1 MDRPDGELSIL
12 ITDDRQIAEI
22 NEQYLNH
29 EGPTNVISFSMM
41 EGDFSDVN
49 PDATVLGDV
58 VISIETADREAAD
71 AKMPMEERF
80 IELLIHG
87 ILHIFGYDHER
98 PEADAQ
104 QMADKSEELMGIVR
118 ELKLLD

>member
-1 MDRPDGELSIL
+1 LDRPDGELSIL